1 MKDLR
6 NLEGLA
12 LSYQPRLLDI
22 LFDRMPMGIAI
33 LDRELRVR
41 RFNPTW
47 AKYVVRYSPGST
59 GRIVPGVSLLEL
71 TPGNEAT
78 VRAVFE
84 PVLAGE
90 QVHQEDFRLEIGG
103 ITSYWDAVITPI
115 IENGKVVGILHVI
128 TDMTERKQAEEAL
141 QASERFRLLVMHIP
155 DVIWTTDCKGRTTFI
170 GPNVEQVYGFTPE
183 EIYQAGSRL
192 WLERI
197 HPEDLEKV
205 KEAYESLFT
214 RNEMFDVE
222 YRIQRK
228 DGRWIWLHDRAIA
241 TYEKDGVMYADG
253 MFSDITER
261 VRAEEELRAERN
273 FISGVLDTAGALVAV
288 LNREGRIVRFNQAC
302 EEKTGYLSDEVRGKP
317 LWDLFLI
324 PEEVEPVK
332 AVFEEL
338 RAGQFPSKY
347 ENYWVT
353 KDGERRLIAWSNTAI
368 LDADGLVEYIIGTGI
383 DITERKQAEEALL
396 KARDELELRVEERT
410 AELRRA
416 NESLKEQIAERVRTE
431 EALRESEEK
440 FRGIVEY
447 GNVGIAIVQ
456 DARFRFVNPHYAG
469 MLGYTVEEL
478 LDTEFTDYCTP
489 EERDRIVDLHTR
501 RMRGETVPPRY
512 ETAIRHKNGGRV
524 YVDVSVR
531 LIPYEGGSAAF
542 VFLRD
547 ITEQKQ
553 AQEALQLAY
562 QTLEKRVEERARELA
577 ALNAISAVVS
587 RSLDLA
593 EIMSNAL
600 DKTLEVM
607 GMDLGV
613 AYRLERGGDPS
624 EHSLLNVM
632 AHRGIST
639 ELARQVDPLPLRGS
653 IIEKAAAVEQPV
665 VWQVADY
672 PSVALKQ
679 AMEEEGVRLG
689 VSVPLLVKERLVGAL
704 VLAARDMRTFVPE
717 ELSLLAAIGQQIG
730 IAVENARLYEQAEQ
744 AAVITERN
752 RLARELH
759 DSVTQALYSVTLYA
773 EAAAILLAD
782 GKNLE
787 AADHLRELRDTAQEA
802 LREMRLLI
810 FELRPLA
817 LEKTGL
823 VAALQTRLEAVEGRG
838 GMQTELQVEGAPNAE
853 RLPFAV
859 QEELYH
865 IAQEALNNVLKHARA
880 QRVRVHLQ
888 FFDTVTCLEVWDDGV
903 GFESER
909 ARERGGLGLRGME
922 ERAQRIGGKL
932 HIESAPGK
940 GTRVSIKVPTGSLES
955 LEVHSS

>member
-1 MKDLR
+1 MKDLQ
-6 NLEGLA
+6 NLEGPA
-12 LSYQPRLLDI
+12 LGYQPRLLDI

-33 LDRELRVR
+33 LDRELRVQ

-47 AKYVVRYSPGST
+47 ADYVVRYSPSSA
-59 GRIVPGVSLLEL
+59 GRVVPGVSLLEL

-115 IENGKVVGILHVI
+115 IENGKVVSILHLI
-128 TDMTERKQAEEAL
+128 TDMTERKQA
-141 QASERFRLLVMHIP
+141 
-155 DVIWTTDCKGRTTFI
+155 
-170 GPNVEQVYGFTPE
+170 
-183 EIYQAGSRL
+183 
-192 WLERI
+192 
-197 HPEDLEKV
+197 
-205 KEAYESLFT
+205 
-214 RNEMFDVE
+214 
-222 YRIQRK
+222 
-228 DGRWIWLHDRAIA
+228 
-241 TYEKDGVMYADG
+241 
-253 MFSDITER
+253 
-261 VRAEEELRAERN
+261 
-273 FISGVLDTAGALVAV
+273 
-288 LNREGRIVRFNQAC
+288 
-302 EEKTGYLSDEVRGKP
+302 
-317 LWDLFLI
+317 
-324 PEEVEPVK
+324 
-332 AVFEEL
+332 
-338 RAGQFPSKY
+338 
-347 ENYWVT
+347 
-353 KDGERRLIAWSNTAI
+353 
-368 LDADGLVEYIIGTGI
+368 
-383 DITERKQAEEALL
+383 
-396 KARDELELRVEERT
+396 
-410 AELRRA
+410 
-416 NESLKEQIAERVRTE
+416 E

-447 GNVGIAIVQ
+447 ANVGIAIVQ

-469 MLGYTVEEL
+469 MLGYMVEEL

-489 EERDRIVDLHTR
+489 EECDRIVDLHTK

-531 LIPYEGGSAAF
+531 LIPYEGRPAAF

-562 QTLEKRVEERARELA
+562 QTLEQRVEERTRELA
-577 ALNAISAVVS
+577 ALNAISAEVS

-613 AYRLERGGDPS
+613 AYRLEGGGDPS
-624 EHSLLNVM
+624 ERSLLNVM

-639 ELARQVDPLPLRGS
+639 ELARKVDPLPLRES

-853 RLPFAV
+853 RLPFTV

-865 IAQEALNNVLKHARA
+865 IAQEALNNVLKHAHAR
-880 QRVRVHLQ
+880 RVRVHLQ
-888 FFDTVTCLEVWDDGV
+888 FLDTVTCLEVWDDGV

-932 HIESAPGK
+932 HIESVPRK
-940 GTRVSIKVPTGSLES
+940 GTRVSIKVPTGSSES
-955 LEVHSS
+955 LGLHSS